1 MATKR
6 KPSISGMK
14 RPEVVS
20 RDKRPRSQRE
30 KLFGVEAPPVIC
42 GRMETLEQHLTV
54 RLPRQAVTC
63 QLPEYLPAFGRDQ
76 QLHRRVFPRRS
87 PGSEPNRIP
96 RVGGGENL
104 TGQPGRCAGPTPRPR
119 IVRSTLQPDR
129 KFRDEQQYLTQLPA
143 IRSPWPLQQDE
154 RTSPHKRRRRT
165 GRKPSKPGT
174 KIGTGSIRAP

>member
-1 MATKR
+1 
-6 KPSISGMK
+6 
-14 RPEVVS
+14 
-20 RDKRPRSQRE
+20 
-30 KLFGVEAPPVIC
+30 
-42 GRMETLEQHLTV
+42 METLEQHLIV

-129 KFRDEQQYLTQLPA
+129 KFRDEQQYLTQLPE
-143 IRSPWPLQQDE
+143 IRSPWLLKQDE
-154 RTSPHKRRRRT
+154 RTSLHKWQCSN
-165 GRKPSKPGT
+165 GCKHYSL
-174 KIGTGSIRAP
+174 GSNIST